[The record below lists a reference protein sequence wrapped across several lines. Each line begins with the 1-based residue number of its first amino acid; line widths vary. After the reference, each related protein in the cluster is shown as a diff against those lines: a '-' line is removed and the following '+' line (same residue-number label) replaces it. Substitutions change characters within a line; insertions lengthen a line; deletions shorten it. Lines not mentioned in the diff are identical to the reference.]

1 MTRSIQHRQLLSA
14 WLLAIALVPAA
25 LALTANE
32 AAAQQQA
39 AERIEVELPK
49 TLREAAPIDLTG
61 WWVAHGS
68 EDWRWRWIV
77 PDKGELSGVPLNQR
91 GREIADDWDPQADQI
106 VGEQCRGYGAAG
118 LMRLPGRLH
127 VTWQDDNSLKIE
139 TDSGQQTRLLRYGAT
154 PPPSTERSWQGF
166 SSAKW
171 QVSGEVPR
179 EPLRSDRERQAG
191 SEISAA
197 PAAPPPRQKTTGQ
210 LKVVTNNL
218 RAGYLRKNG
227 VPYSENAS
235 MTEYYT
241 LADSPTGDEW
251 LVITTIVE
259 DPALL
264 NEPFITS
271 SNFKRERDG
280 SKWSPTA
287 CNTLEPR

>member
-1 MTRSIQHRQLLSA
+1 MMMRTIQRRAAARA
-14 WLLAIALVPAA
+14 WMVGMPLVVAALVIAPRD
-25 LALTANE
+25 

-39 AERIEVELPK
+39 AERVEVELPK

-106 VGEQCRGYGAAG
+106 AGEQCRAYGAAG
-118 LMRLPGRLH
+118 LMRMPGRLH
-127 VTWQDDNSLKIE
+127 ITWQDDDTLKIDV
-139 TDSGQQTRLLRYGAT
+139 DSGQQTRLLRYGAT
-154 PPPSTERSWQGF
+154 PPPPAERSWQGF

-171 QVSGEVPR
+171 QLSGDAPSQ
-179 EPLRSDRERQAG
+179 PLRSDRERQAG
-191 SEISAA
+191 ADAGAA
-197 PAAPPPRQKTTGQ
+197 AAPPRQNTTGQ

-218 RAGYLRKNG
+218 KAGYLRKNG
-227 VPYSENAS
+227 VPYSESAS

-241 LADSPTGDEW
+241 LASSPTGDEW
-251 LVITTIVE
+251 LVITTIVD
-259 DPALL
+259 DPTLL

-271 SNFKRERDG
+271 SNFKREKDG